1 MNILCSLQ
9 IRTISW
15 SSFRIHPIDSE
26 ELPPLPTPSHR
37 LFCFNKWPN
46 FCYCFSE
53 NVHLVHLKLCI
64 SRHHGRRLKVNLNC
78 PSPPFQSP
86 LCIMYVNFRLTDV
99 LRTLK
104 KKSSLQRK
112 NSWRR
117 MFPLLVPDEVSWLFI
132 VVLCWQ
138 EIVEMFYWL
147 SSNWH
152 DTRSFWDCSN
162 KNMDKLVF
170 GRLLLLCVTVV

>member
-1 MNILCSLQ
+1 MNILCSVQ

-46 FCYCFSE
+46 FCFCFSE

-64 SRHHGRRLKVNLNC
+64 SRHCGRRLKVNLNC

-86 LCIMYVNFRLTDV
+86 LCIMYV
-99 LRTLK
+99 TLK
-104 KKSSLQRK
+104 TNWCFKNIKEDVKPAKKKQLTQNVPFARSRWSLLIIYCCV
-112 NSWRR
+112 
-117 MFPLLVPDEVSWLFI
+117 MLAGDY
-132 VVLCWQ
+132 
-138 EIVEMFYWL
+138 EMFYWL
-147 SSNWH
+147 SSKWH

-170 GRLLLLCVTVV
+170 VRLLLLCVTVV